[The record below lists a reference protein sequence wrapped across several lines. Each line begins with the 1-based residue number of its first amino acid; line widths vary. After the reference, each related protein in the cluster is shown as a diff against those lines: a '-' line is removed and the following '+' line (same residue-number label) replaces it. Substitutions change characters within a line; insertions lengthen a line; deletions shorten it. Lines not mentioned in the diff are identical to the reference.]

1 MDEQVDSTGRRRVV
15 IASVVGVVVV
25 LVVVVVVALLRAGAS
40 DAPAAADP
48 SRTPAASAGGS
59 SVTPTPTADASA
71 APSDAGPAPDGGA
84 EGEGAGPAA
93 APGEV
98 PVPPVSDVAPVVVET
113 TGQARPAGGLSVA
126 VTSVVATDVAGTG
139 PGEYAGPGT
148 VVVVRVVNEGA
159 DAVALATPAVSVYAG
174 AQGLPVNPVL
184 TDPANVLLPAE
195 VGAGATVEGSYRF
208 AQAPSGEPLAVTVLL
223 SPGTAPIVAQG
234 FRLG

>member
-15 IASVVGVVVV
+15 VAAVVGVVVV
-25 LVVVVVVALLRAGAS
+25 LVAVVVVALLRGGAS
-40 DAPAAADP
+40 DAPAAAEA
-48 SRTPAASAGGS
+48 SRTPAASTGGPS
-59 SVTPTPTADASA
+59 ATPTSTVSSAPADAR
-71 APSDAGPAPDGGA
+71 PAPAEGA
-84 EGEGAGPAA
+84 EGEGADAAA

-113 TGQARPAGGLSVA
+113 TGQARTAGGLSVA
-126 VTSVVATDVAGTG
+126 VTSVTAADVAGTG

-148 VVVVRVVNEGA
+148 VVVVRVVNEGTGT
-159 DAVALATPAVSVYAG
+159 VALASPAVSVHAG

-195 VGAGATVEGSYRF
+195 VAAGATVEGSYRF
-208 AQAPSGEPLAVTVLL
+208 ALAPSGEPLAVAVLL
-223 SPGTAPIVAQG
+223 SPGTEPVVAQG